1 MAVIYL
7 RHPVHGEK
15 VASSQMEAEH
25 DREHGWVDFDPTV
38 KEAPAAAPPAP
49 VVLEQPIVPDFLAP
63 EPKVE
68 EPVSD
73 LPEDFPGRDDLIKGG
88 FPTWESVVGLTRDEL
103 IAVKGIGPKTA
114 DAILEVMES

>member
-25 DREHGWVDFDPTV
+25 DREHGWEDFDPSV
-38 KEAPAAAPPAP
+38 KEAPEQAPPPPAEP
-49 VVLEQPIVPDFLAP
+49 VVPPFLKP
-63 EPKVE
+63 E
-68 EPVSD
+68 EPVESD
-73 LPEDFPGRDDLIKGG
+73 LPEDFPGRADLIAGG
-88 FPTWESVVGLTRDEL
+88 LATWESVVGKTKEEL
-103 IAVKGIGPKTA
+103 VAVKGIGPKTA